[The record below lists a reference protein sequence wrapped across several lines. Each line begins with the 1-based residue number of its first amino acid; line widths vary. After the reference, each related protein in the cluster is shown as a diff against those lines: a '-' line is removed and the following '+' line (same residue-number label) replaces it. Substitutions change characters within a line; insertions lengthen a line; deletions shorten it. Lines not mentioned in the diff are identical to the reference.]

1 MKFSWKVFAVT
12 YIGMLVSLSLA
23 GAVLVASS
31 FYRMLEGEQ
40 SNVQRE
46 HVLLNQAV
54 SSALDSYELDFY
66 TSEESLTQSIFADL
80 VRSQTPKCGIRVGKT
95 TNKILFENDQYLKI
109 QGKYK
114 WLRKEKSKHENEEI
128 ARSICT
134 NDGNYYI
141 QQSSL
146 FYVAGQRYQLETF
159 HNISSLFR
167 MRERQTQLLI
177 LVMMIAGSAGS
188 VIILTGT
195 RKLTKPISMLS
206 KKTASVA
213 KGQLSERMDYSSG
226 DEVGELVTNF
236 NLMAK
241 NLEKNFREIEDA
253 AYRQKQFVGNFTH
266 EIKTP
271 LTTMIGHADLLRS
284 KVMTEEQ
291 IFASSSFIFSEG
303 KRLESLSRKLLM
315 LAFENDEELERK
327 PVEMKMF
334 LTQLC
339 TPLYAD
345 ERYEQIKFDLKI
357 EKNIIPIDKD
367 LMQTVILNLIDNAR
381 KSFTVMSEEKE
392 SKKIGKPPTKR
403 NQIVVSGYK
412 QENQYF
418 ICIKD
423 NGIGI
428 PEEDLRHIMEPF
440 YMVDRSRS
448 RELGGSGLG
457 LALCNKIVEKHHGK
471 ITFKSKLTMGTQ
483 VSVCLEVLT

>member
-1 MKFSWKVFAVT
+1 
-12 YIGMLVSLSLA
+12 
-23 GAVLVASS
+23 
-31 FYRMLEGEQ
+31 
-40 SNVQRE
+40 
-46 HVLLNQAV
+46 
-54 SSALDSYELDFY
+54 
-66 TSEESLTQSIFADL
+66 
-80 VRSQTPKCGIRVGKT
+80 
-95 TNKILFENDQYLKI
+95 
-109 QGKYK
+109 
-114 WLRKEKSKHENEEI
+114 
-128 ARSICT
+128 
-134 NDGNYYI
+134 
-141 QQSSL
+141 
-146 FYVAGQRYQLETF
+146 
-159 HNISSLFR
+159 
-167 MRERQTQLLI
+167 
-177 LVMMIAGSAGS
+177 MMIAGSAGS